1 MTIREIPEIVIGR
14 LPIYLRTLG
23 RLEQNGCQVT
33 SSQELGEM
41 LNISPPQIR
50 KDLSQFGE
58 FGKQGTGY
66 DVQYL
71 AIQIRNIL
79 NLNQVWDLAVIGSG
93 DVGHA
98 LVRYQG
104 FLDRGFK
111 VKLIF
116 DNDPKKIG
124 TRIGNFTVLDVSDL
138 KGKVKGIG
146 IKIAM
151 LAVPAQ
157 FAQEV
162 TDLLVVAGIQAILN
176 YAPIQI
182 STPNHIRVQ
191 YQDPAIHL
199 QKMTYYI
206 ECR

>member
-71 AIQIRNIL
+71 ANQIRNIL

-111 VKLIF
+111 VKMIF

-124 TRIGNFTVLDVSDL
+124 ARIGNFTVLDICDL
-138 KGKVKGIG
+138 NGKVKEIG

-162 TDLLVVAGIQAILN
+162 TDLLVDAGIQAILN

-191 YQDPAIHL
+191 YLDPAIHL
-199 QKMTYYI
+199 QKLTYYI
-206 ECR
+206 ECQ

>member
-1 MTIREIPEIVIGR
+1 MTIREIPEIVIAR

-23 RLEQNGCQVT
+23 RLEQIGCQVT

-66 DVQYL
+66 NVQYL
-71 AIQIRNIL
+71 AKQIRKIL
-79 NLNQVWDLAVIGSG
+79 NLNQVWDLAVVGSG
-93 DVGHA
+93 DVGRA

-104 FLDRGFK
+104 FLHRGFK

-116 DNDPKKIG
+116 DNDSDKIG
-124 TRIGNFTVLDVSDL
+124 TSIGNFTVLDLHDL
-138 KGKVKGIG
+138 KIKVNEFGV
-146 IKIAM
+146 KIAM
-151 LAVPAQ
+151 LAVPAE
-157 FAQEV
+157 FAQDV
-162 TDLLVVAGIQAILN
+162 TDLLVDAGIQAILN

-182 STPNHIRVQ
+182 STPYHVRVQ
-191 YQDPAIHL
+191 YLDPAIHL
-199 QKMTYYI
+199 QMMTYFI
-206 ECR
+206 G